1 MNRKFRYCPFCAG
14 PIAEELRFNA
24 LRPACSAC
32 GFVQFDDP
40 KVAVIALILHGGRV
54 LLVQR
59 AVDPA
64 KGKWSLPGGY
74 MDAGEMPKEAL
85 QRELDEE
92 IGLPVHINA
101 LLDIFPMLD
110 EEGARIGIV
119 LAFQA
124 VPANSAEIPFVAD
137 DVQAAAWYRPEEI
150 PEDVAF
156 ESTLSL
162 LQGWT
167 DSIVKPDTDVS

>member
-1 MNRKFRYCPFCAG
+1 MNRRFRYCPYCAG

-24 LRPACSAC
+24 LRPVCSAC

-74 MDAGEMPKEAL
+74 MDAGEMPHEAL

-92 IGLPVHINA
+92 IGLPVHIGV
-101 LLDIFPMLD
+101 LLDIFPMLN
-110 EEGARIGIV
+110 EQGARIGIV

-124 VPANSAEIPFVAD
+124 VPAGSAEIPFVAD
-137 DVQAAAWYRPEEI
+137 DVQAAAWYGPEKI
-150 PEDVAF
+150 PANLAF
-156 ESTLSL
+156 ESTRSL
-162 LQGWT
+162 LRGWME
-167 DSIVKPDTDVS
+167 SEKKSDTDVN